1 MTTPQPK
8 PHTLTKS
15 GLETWKEY
23 WDRKKGTLVVVFAT
37 STVAAMTLNRHNLK
51 VCRQFLEERGQ
62 LEEFENWLTPFI
74 VKGDEDEI

>member
-15 GLETWKEY
+15 GLESWKEY
-23 WDRKKGTLVVVFAT
+23 WDRKKGTVAVVAIAT
-37 STVAAMTLNRHNLK
+37 TFGALALNKHNLK

-62 LEEFENWLTPFI
+62 LEEFEDWLTPFI
-74 VKGDEDEI
+74 VKGEVKD